1 MWPPISSFSTSAACR
16 SASSGVSA
24 NRTPPAFIRPPERTW
39 LLITTGPPIRL
50 ACSLASSGVR
60 AKPYSVTGIPSR
72 RSSARDS
79 NSKNRMACEPVP
91 LRQLRFLAGKEFGEL
106 DHHLTLLPGRVVLH
120 LPVDHVDA
128 AAVGDR
134 FDHLLG
140 EGDLLRVGG
149 EDPLGDRDLGRVERP
164 RPHAAEQE
172 GGPELGFAAQLVP
185 DVAVGA
191 VEGEGADGGAGVDHP
206 GDRVVPRVLL

>member
-60 AKPYSVTGIPSR
+60 AKPYSVTGIPAL
-72 RSSARDS
+72 RSSALDS
-79 NSKNRMACEPVP
+79 NSKNRMAGEPVP
-91 LRQLRFLAGKEFGEL
+91 FGELRFLAGEEL
-106 DHHLTLLPGRVVLH
+106 RELNHHLALLPGGVVLH
-120 LPVDHVDA
+120 LPVDHVHP

-134 FDHLLG
+134 LDHLLG
-140 EGDLLRVGG
+140 KGDLLGVRR
-149 EDPLGDRDLGRVERP
+149 EDPLGDRDLGGVERP
-164 RPHAAEQE
+164 SPHAAEQE
-172 GGPELGFAAQLVP
+172 RRPELGFAAELVA

-191 VEGEGADGGAGVDHP
+191 VEGQRSDGG
-206 GDRVVPRVLL
+206 